1 MPVACRR
8 ETLSCRR
15 LRDLDNGF
23 GPPPTISPP
32 FRINRV
38 RREVRHLLS
47 GSLVSEAEAGH
58 KADTLAK
65 KILGFVLAQSQ
76 RVAEQFVAGERSAT
90 KRATAAAADARA
102 AIDRE
107 TQVLSLEARAL
118 SQRVS
123 AMVQQGLDAAAEDLV
138 AAQRKDK
145 DRGKESHLNGGSETL
160 EGDGVMS
167 SGRNG
172 YGGEGEQGYGDVSS
186 PEEPVVMPAGLG
198 WSSDRSDDGGD
209 RREPQGGG

>member
-8 ETLSCRR
+8 DTPSCRR
-15 LRDLDNGF
+15 LRENWF
-23 GPPPTISPP
+23 RTPPTISSP
-32 FRINRV
+32 FPINRV

-47 GSLVSEAEAGH
+47 DSLVSEVEARD

-65 KILGFVLAQSQ
+65 KTLGFVLAQSQ

-102 AIDRE
+102 AIERE

-123 AMVQQGLDAAAEDLV
+123 ATVQQGLDAAAEDLV

-145 DRGKESHLNGGSETL
+145 DRGKESHPNGGSETL

-172 YGGEGEQGYGDVSS
+172 YGEEGEQGYGEVLS
-186 PEEPVVMPAGLG
+186 PEKTVVMPAGLG
-198 WSSDRSDDGGD
+198 WSSDRLGDGGD
-209 RREPQGGG
+209 RREPPGGG